1 MTRHIVNIE
10 DGEYQ
15 FDGTFWLVQDEAGV
29 VGATCTL
36 ELVARQLVAAPA
48 LLAAC
53 VLGPGFHADG
63 ATLLEEAA
71 YYLQHSHPQLAD
83 ELKRKAAIPLS

>member
-1 MTRHIVNIE
+1 MRR
-10 DGEYQ
+10 Q
-15 FDGTFWLVQDEAGV
+15 P
-29 VGATCTL
+29 
-36 ELVARQLVAAPA
+36 ARLITAYRDQRDR

-53 VLGPGFHADG
+53 VLGPGFHSDG

-83 ELKRKAAIPLS
+83 ELKRKAAMERAAIAAAEGEGEA